1 MKFFVFDEFLLKI
14 CYLKKRPSSMIKIFS
29 LCILILFTVITLD
42 LNLINHEEIKHIKYL
57 KRKVVQSDEFS
68 LNPKYGLCSI
78 QSEEES
84 LLFVSFVIIAPHYF
98 EKRNEIRNTW
108 ANKQFFDD
116 LRVFFAV
123 GHSKNET
130 VNEQI
135 RKEFQI
141 HQDILQINNLTDS
154 YQVITIKIMKS
165 LEWISVYCPKAKFIL
180 RVCDD
185 VVVNT
190 PKLIRDFKIDPFYK
204 DHKHRIYGL
213 TLSGVGPDHS
223 PSSKWYVSTLEF
235 NQTYPPEFKGIYPKF
250 PQGRLFEIYSKFYS
264 ILRFFNSMIL
274 N

>member
-1 MKFFVFDEFLLKI
+1 
-14 CYLKKRPSSMIKIFS
+14 MIKIFS

-68 LNPKYGLCSI
+68 LNPKYGLCSA
-78 QSEEES
+78 QSEEEN
-84 LLFVSFVIIAPHYF
+84 LLFVAFVIIAPHYF

-108 ANKQFFDD
+108 ANKQFSDD

-123 GHSKNET
+123 GQSKNET

-154 YQVITIKIMKS
+154 YYIMTHKIMNSFK
-165 LEWISVYCPKAKFIL
+165 WISEYCSKAKFIL
-180 RVCDD
+180 RINDD

-190 PKLIRDFKIDPFYK
+190 PKLIRDFKNDPFYK
-204 DHKHRIYGL
+204 DHKQRIYGL
-213 TLSGVGPDHS
+213 TLSGIGPDHN
-223 PSSKWYVSTLEF
+223 PNSKWYVSQLEF
-235 NQTYPPEFKGIYPKF
+235 NQTYPPEYNGIFPIYP
-250 PQGRLFEIYSKFYS
+250 QGKNDYRI
-264 ILRFFNSMIL
+264 
-274 N
+274 